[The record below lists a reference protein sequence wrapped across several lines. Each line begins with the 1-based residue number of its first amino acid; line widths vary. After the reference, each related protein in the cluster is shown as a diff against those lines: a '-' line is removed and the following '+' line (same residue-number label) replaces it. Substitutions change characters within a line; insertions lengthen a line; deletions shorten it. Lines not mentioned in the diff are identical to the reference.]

1 MADFS
6 SGGQNLRTDSPQL
19 QKWARDVDVSLQEFT
34 LDIARLA
41 HSAADTSNTVAAIST
56 DTSIPPDPVSCSA
69 SCTGYIRD
77 GLLYER
83 VTINYTSPTPLR
95 NFAGIFVVAGGYN
108 GASAS
113 TLVKVGEDTFHG
125 AAGTPVSFSN
135 LVLQKTG
142 ETITLYF
149 VAKNSLEGARE
160 DWINAPHVSLALTAG
175 VGVINSTLQTKG
187 NSPTNIGATVVGA
200 SPLSNDGITTV
211 ISITAFSVQY
221 GFGTLS
227 YNSGSVDPGAFG
239 KYGVYFDDPLYSGGA
254 VTFHADTAAS
264 VLTATDSRIVAG
276 YITTSAGISRSGTG
290 GGNGGGGN
298 NKQNLT

>member
-6 SGGQNLRTDSPQL
+6 SGGQNLRTSDPQL
-19 QKWARDVDVSLQEFT
+19 QKWARDVDVTLQENNRT
-34 LDIARLA
+34 LALLA
-41 HSAADTSNTVAAIST
+41 NRSANIDVAVVAMVADV
-56 DTSIPPDPVSCSA
+56 DVPPDPVSCSA
-69 SCTGYIRD
+69 STTGYIRD

-95 NFAGIFVVAGGYN
+95 NFAGIFIVAGGYN

-125 AAGTPVSFSN
+125 ASGAAVSFSN

-149 VAKNSLEGARE
+149 VAKNSLEGARH
-160 DWINAPHVSLALTAG
+160 DWQNAPHVSLALTAG
-175 VGVINSTLQTKG
+175 LGVINSTLQTKG

-200 SPLSNDGITTV
+200 SPLSNDGASTT
-211 ISITAFSVQY
+211 ISVASFSVQY

-227 YNSGSVDPGAFG
+227 YNSGSIDPGSFG
-239 KYGVYFDDPLYSGGA
+239 KYGVYFDDPLYSGG
-254 VTFHADTAAS
+254 VVVFHADTSAS
-264 VLTATDSRIVAG
+264 ILTATDTRVVVG
-276 YITTSAGISRSGTG
+276 YITTVNGVGHVGTG

-298 NKQNLT
+298 NKLNLT